1 LLNIASQFPLKHPD
15 PRLPI
20 KAGTMRRQLASFI
33 LPGDD
38 QDKHFMAAR
47 RGATGTLVH
56 RWGVLANLG

>member
-1 LLNIASQFPLKHPD
+1 
-15 PRLPI
+15 
-20 KAGTMRRQLASFI
+20 MRRQLASFI

-38 QDKHFMAAR
+38 RDKHFMAAR